1 MHVTNTGPK
10 KEQCYNGLDE
20 ALEHMKNLMDS
31 DPSMASAV
39 ELIAIGQR
47 LERDGEFDTTAAAE
61 IADIV
66 MRNRDPNAALEF
78 LERVGRY
85 GPKTMLHRAVIG
97 EITRRAR
104 IGCG

>member
-1 MHVTNTGPK
+1 MTNTGPK
-10 KEQCYNGLDE
+10 NEQLYSGLDQ
-20 ALEHMKNLMDS
+20 ALARLKDLMDS

-47 LERDGEFDTTAAAE
+47 LERDGEFDAGTAAE
-61 IADIV
+61 LADILL
-66 MRNRDPNAALEF
+66 RDRDPNTALEF
-78 LERVGRY
+78 LDRVGNY

-104 IGCG
+104 VGCG